1 MSERYTPII
10 MDSDRD
16 TQQVGFD
23 GIVMT
28 AGNFNAE
35 IAKMEAI
42 ETALQAILLG
52 TIVASNR
59 LANFDQISATPYVA
73 PTNPA
78 AQIHTKWLFTFKET
92 ATGAIWH
99 RKVPGADYAAATLQ
113 DDESNWS
120 VDLGSGDGAA
130 LKTALDAFVT
140 HPDLGTAGTLIS
152 IKILED

>member
-1 MSERYTPII
+1 MAERYTPII

-35 IAKMEAI
+35 IAKMDAI
-42 ETALQAILLG
+42 EAALQTFLLG

-59 LANFDQISATPYVA
+59 LANFDQSSATPYVA
-73 PTNPA
+73 PVDPI
-78 AQIHTKWLFTFKET
+78 AQVHTKWLFTFKET
-92 ATGAIWH
+92 ATGSIWH
-99 RKVPGADYAAATLQ
+99 RKVPAADYSKATLQ
-113 DDESNWS
+113 DDEGNWY
-120 VDLGSGDGAA
+120 VDLTGGDGQT
-130 LKTALDAFVT
+130 LKTALDAFIT

-152 IKILED
+152 IRMVEH